1 MRNDSSPVTRIST
14 IALYFFSACEI
25 GIIFYGNIVQVQ
37 LVQAVQTF
45 SHILFD
51 ISLGIQLLLN
61 KWHKLFDNQYL
72 LQTCRQLFR
81 SYQEEPGFRRMPI
94 IRAREFLFRILF
106 RIFFFSAF
114 YSAFF
119 FIPHFIPH
127 FF

>member
-1 MRNDSSPVTRIST
+1 MYVKNLVKLKKNEEWFFTSNQDST

-37 LVQAVQTF
+37 VQAVQTF

-72 LQTCRQLFR
+72 
-81 SYQEEPGFRRMPI
+81 
-94 IRAREFLFRILF
+94 
-106 RIFFFSAF
+106 
-114 YSAFF
+114 
-119 FIPHFIPH
+119 
-127 FF
+127 